1 MVLAWVTLSGLPSF
15 MYKRRIL
22 KVVRGLVGSV
32 AKVDFNTNS
41 KIRGLLARMVNF
53 LDLDRLLVFQV
64 WVNRELQRVEYEALP
79 TICFSC
85 GKCGHLKEMCPSPVV
100 ESNNV
105 IGKVN
110 GDSGLIES
118 INDGEGFVYG
128 SLIMVEQ
135 KFQWGQKDLRNQRK
149 WVLGKVD
156 DGVVDEAIS
165 SDVAKIKGKSK
176 SVMQNWGKG
185 IALLKRG
192 EVGLWWNKII
202 VWAVVC

>member
-22 KVVRGLVGSV
+22 KVVRGLVGNV

-53 LDLDRLLVFQV
+53 LDLDRPLVFQV
-64 WVNRELQRVEYEALP
+64 WVNRELQQVEYEALP

-110 GDSGLIES
+110 GDSGSIES
-118 INDGEGFVYG
+118 KNDVGTEGFAKSEEVG
-128 SLIMVEQ
+128 
-135 KFQWGQKDLRNQRK
+135 FRR
-149 WVLGKVD
+149 GKSGVDIFALNGLENLEVD

-185 IALLKRG
+185 ISLLKRG
-192 EVGLWWNKII
+192 EVGLWWNQIM